1 MSEAAR
7 PWYGDGL
14 QFSCTACGKC
24 CKGPRQGYVWV
35 DDDEIRA
42 LAEAVGLSLNAF
54 GRRYLRRVGKR
65 LSLVENADHDCV
77 FWQDGQGCTVY
88 KSRPNQCREF
98 PFWPEVLES
107 PEAWQDEQDLC
118 PGIGQGRHYSLEDI
132 RRIRAGVGHGTDPG
146 RRAV

>member
-54 GRRYLRRVGKR
+54 GRRYLHGEHMHPRFAANTAGLLLGFFCVRIKSCSEPLQPF
-65 LSLVENADHDCV
+65 LSAPL
-77 FWQDGQGCTVY
+77 GGLPGCLLCCEPP
-88 KSRPNQCREF
+88 RP
-98 PFWPEVLES
+98 
-107 PEAWQDEQDLC
+107 DL
-118 PGIGQGRHYSLEDI
+118 H
-132 RRIRAGVGHGTDPG
+132 
-146 RRAV
+146 